1 MKGLEETLTLC
12 TRASFFTHFQKLR
25 LAMATKT
32 AKTAKKPA
40 KRGRPAK
47 TAPVAPPRRKY
58 ADNTKAEAK
67 DLYVRG
73 VGLDRISRYLGV
85 PPRTLTNWQ
94 TDERWKDA
102 KDPAGAALDL
112 RRDGYPVR
120 DIAQRLEASEKTV
133 RKWLEAAKQNGK

>member
-1 MKGLEETLTLC
+1 
-12 TRASFFTHFQKLR
+12 
-25 LAMATKT
+25 MATKT

-47 TAPVAPPRRKY
+47 AAPPAPMRRKY

-85 PPRTLTNWQ
+85 PSRTLSNWQ
-94 TDERWKDA
+94 TDERWTEA

-112 RRDGYPVR
+112 HREGYPLR

-133 RKWLEAAKQNGK
+133 RKWLKAAQENGK